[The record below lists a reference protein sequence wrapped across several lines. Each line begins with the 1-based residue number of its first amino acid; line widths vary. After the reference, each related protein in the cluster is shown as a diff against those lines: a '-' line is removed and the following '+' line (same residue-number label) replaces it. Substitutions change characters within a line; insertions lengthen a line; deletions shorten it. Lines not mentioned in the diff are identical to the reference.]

1 MQSIII
7 YLILLALTEAI
18 LKPVVTRLT
27 QLGIRRYLV
36 PAYSKLDELLTIPSN
51 WQAFVNDAESF
62 ILEAIIPDE
71 VPTPVAEQVATYLV
85 KNFDLPTFL
94 GKLK

>member
-7 YLILLALTEAI
+7 YLVLLALTEAI
-18 LKPVVTRLT
+18 LKPLVTRLT
-27 QLGIRRYLV
+27 QLGIRKYLV
-36 PAYSKLDELLTIPSN
+36 PAYSKLDELLTIPDN
-51 WQAFVNDAESF
+51 WQAFVRDAESF
-62 ILEAIIPDE
+62 VVDAVIPDE